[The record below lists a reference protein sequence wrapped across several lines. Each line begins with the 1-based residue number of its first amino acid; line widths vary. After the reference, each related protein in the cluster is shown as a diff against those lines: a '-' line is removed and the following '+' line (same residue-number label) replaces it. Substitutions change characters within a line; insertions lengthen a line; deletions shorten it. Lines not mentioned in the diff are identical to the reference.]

1 MKALACL
8 SRSHTFLLYFFL
20 FLNFVIRKIDF
31 NWNRYYLFLIVYFF
45 LIVYINSIIHKM
57 DNFNNVTNFR
67 IVWISNYFISFYF
80 FKIVTVHARYVSP
93 QTISYDLFEAISR
106 REGRETAF
114 VCILNPLSFAI
125 RSKKKTSRLR
135 GTAMFADYPSAA
147 KITVTCFARFLF
159 VSIYFS
165 PTVLC
170 LHTLYA
176 IYNIRRRKKET
187 DTLLCFCRRDSDL
200 SS

>member
-1 MKALACL
+1 M
-8 SRSHTFLLYFFL
+8 YE
-20 FLNFVIRKIDF
+20 
-31 NWNRYYLFLIVYFF
+31 YL
-45 LIVYINSIIHKM
+45 IIS
-57 DNFNNVTNFR
+57 F
-67 IVWISNYFISFYF
+67 FYF
-80 FKIVTVHARYVSP
+80 FFI
-93 QTISYDLFEAISR
+93 FSR
-106 REGRETAF
+106 LSLCTPITYHHRPYPMTCSKRFLGEKGEKR
-114 VCILNPLSFAI
+114 LSFAFSI
-125 RSKKKTSRLR
+125 PSRPQFGRRRKPRLR

-159 VSIYFS
+159 VSIYFF

-187 DTLLCFCRRDSDL
+187 DTLLCFCRRDSEL

>member
-1 MKALACL
+1 ME
-8 SRSHTFLLYFFL
+8 
-20 FLNFVIRKIDF
+20 
-31 NWNRYYLFLIVYFF
+31 
-45 LIVYINSIIHKM
+45 
-57 DNFNNVTNFR
+57 NFNNVTNFR
-67 IVWISNYFISFYF
+67 IVWISNYFIFFYF

-93 QTISYDLFEAISR
+93 QTVSYDLFEAISR

-114 VCILNPLSFAI
+114 VCILNPLSSAI

-159 VSIYFS
+159 VSIYFF

-187 DTLLCFCRRDSDL
+187 DTMLLSILWYRCYASVAVILNCRRSHRVGQIL
-200 SS
+200 FLFIYRNLFTLL